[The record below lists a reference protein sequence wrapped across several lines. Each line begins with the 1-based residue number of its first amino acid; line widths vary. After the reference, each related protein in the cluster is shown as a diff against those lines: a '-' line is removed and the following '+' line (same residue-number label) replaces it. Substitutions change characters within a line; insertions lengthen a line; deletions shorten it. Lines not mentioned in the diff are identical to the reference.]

1 MGETMSTTTTHE
13 RPPLVATPRLLERLE
28 SRRSRACIL
37 ACFHDLA
44 DALAEWQ
51 QPPAEGRS

>member
-1 MGETMSTTTTHE
+1 MTLVTLE
-13 RPPLVATPRLLERLE
+13 RPTLVPTPRLLERLE

-51 QPPAEGRS
+51 QPPAEVRS

>member
-1 MGETMSTTTTHE
+1 MPQTLTLE
-13 RPPLVATPRLLERLE
+13 RPTLVPTLRLLERLE

-37 ACFHDLA
+37 GAFHELA

-51 QPPAEGRS
+51 QPPAEVRP

>member
-1 MGETMSTTTTHE
+1 MSTTTTHE

-51 QPPAEGRS
+51 QPPAEVRS